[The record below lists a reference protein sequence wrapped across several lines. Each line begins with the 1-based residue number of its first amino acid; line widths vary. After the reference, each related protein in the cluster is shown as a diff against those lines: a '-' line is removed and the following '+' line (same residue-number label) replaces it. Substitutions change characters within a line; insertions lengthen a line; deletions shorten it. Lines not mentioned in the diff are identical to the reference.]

1 VCRFFYYVDLSETTI
16 IEIKR
21 RGFYLKLG
29 SERLSK
35 KKKRGWKLAYLGK
48 IHIFRC
54 GRKMNVRLRLRL
66 DDHSWVNQRSRL
78 HMHQKQSSVTAKLIN
93 ERERERE
100 GRGEWDREK
109 ERERAVSRA
118 CFKSDSSVRDNHWL
132 LLINNKC
139 IPEWVQHQIKWY
151 SCRVIRS
158 LFPTLPSTRTYSYR
172 GFSAANIHVEFRIAQ
187 TKRKIGTR
195 MNSK

>member
-1 VCRFFYYVDLSETTI
+1 MQTEN
-16 IEIKR
+16 
-21 RGFYLKLG
+21 
-29 SERLSK
+29 ERSS
-35 KKKRGWKLAYLGK
+35 R
-48 IHIFRC
+48 
-54 GRKMNVRLRLRL
+54 VRLRLRP

-78 HMHQKQSSVTAKLIN
+78 HMHQKQSSVTARQIN
-93 ERERERE
+93 EK
-100 GRGEWDREK
+100 REK
-109 ERERAVSRA
+109 EENGTGRKRGKEAVSRA

-158 LFPTLPSTRTYSYR
+158 FSPTLPSTRTYSYC
-172 GFSAANIHVEFRIAQ
+172 GFSTANIHVEFCTAQ
-187 TKRKIGTR
+187 SERKIEVR